1 MKKEDN
7 DYEEILHKMESK
19 INRKPKG
26 ARRFKEE
33 KEPRETEIEM
43 IKSDDGYKFYSE
55 SAEDTSINED
65 DREYRKASK
74 KELKQQRR
82 EERRQERAEKKGKKK
97 KRHIIRKIFLTLFIL
112 LLLAITIFTIF
123 IIKNGGGL
131 KGIIT
136 TIVGSDAEQVKNL
149 EDLTFL
155 AVGKS
160 QGMTDTIMIMK
171 YSPKNQTLS
180 MVSVQRDTYTGSN
193 DATATPS
200 DKINA
205 KYPVGGIQSLLR
217 AVNGL
222 TGLNLKK
229 YVVVDTKAL
238 RDLVD
243 AIGGVDFDVPIDMDY
258 DDCTQNLAIHLKAG
272 MQHLNGEQ
280 AEGLVRFRHNNNGT
294 SYPVSYG
301 DNDFGRMKTQR
312 AFIMATIKQSIN
324 FKNAFKIG
332 EIMKIIEEEVETN
345 MEWDLIKNYLVA
357 ALDFNTEN
365 VRSTTL
371 PGTTGSRN
379 GYSFFF
385 AYKNEAK
392 KVIKEYFIDNVV
404 VNSENNTDGN
414 NIDEN
419 VTNTSTNTST
429 NTNTTNT
436 SKGKNNI
443 VDVEKNQ
450 TAVTTVETS
459 KPNSQVKINLV
470 NGTGETTRFN
480 AAVTQLSNAGYKVT
494 RGGTTNFT
502 ERTVVID
509 RNNNEEDV
517 DNQLCSILCTGIIQ
531 NSPKDNGYDYTVIIG
546 NDY

>member
-1 MKKEDN
+1 MEKQDN
-7 DYEEILHKMESK
+7 DYEELLHKMENK
-19 INRKPKG
+19 INRKSKG
-26 ARRFKEE
+26 ARRFKEDEALRDVNTEVRTSEDYEEYSTNSTTEDE
-33 KEPRETEIEM
+33 KGYH
-43 IKSDDGYKFYSE
+43 KS
-55 SAEDTSINED
+55 
-65 DREYRKASK
+65 SK
-74 KELKQQRR
+74 KEKKRKQK
-82 EERRQERAEKKGKKK
+82 EEKKLEKAERKGKKK

-112 LLLAITIFTIF
+112 LLIAIIVFVIF

-131 KGIIT
+131 KGILT

-160 QGMTDTIMIMK
+160 QEMTDTIMIMK
-171 YSPKNQTLS
+171 YSPKKQTLS

-205 KYPVGGIQSLLR
+205 KYPIGGIQALIRS
-217 AVNGL
+217 VNSL

-258 DDCTQNLAIHLKAG
+258 DDCTQNLAIHVKAG

-280 AEGLVRFRHNNNGT
+280 AEGVVRFRHNNNGT
-294 SYPVSYG
+294 SYPISYG

-312 AFIMATIKQSIN
+312 AFIMATIKQTAN
-324 FKNAFKIG
+324 LKNAFKIG
-332 EIMKIIEEEVETN
+332 DIMKIIEEQVETN
-345 MEWDLIKNYLVA
+345 MEWDEIKNYLVA

-365 VRSTTL
+365 IRSTTL
-371 PGTTGSRN
+371 PGSTGSRN

-385 AYKNEAK
+385 AYKSEAK
-392 KVIKEYFIDNVV
+392 KVIQEYFLESVV
-404 VNSENNTDGN
+404 VNEKTENTDGN
-414 NIDEN
+414 NVDENTINETNTTN
-419 VTNTSTNTST
+419 VTNT
-429 NTNTTNT
+429 T
-436 SKGKNNI
+436 SKTGKNNI

-450 TAVTTVETS
+450 TAVSTIETS

-480 AAVTQLSNAGYKVT
+480 AAVNQLVNAGYKVT
-494 RGGTTNFT
+494 RGGKTNFT
-502 ERTVVID
+502 EKTIIID
-509 RNNNEEDV
+509 RNNNADDV
-517 DNQLCSILCTGIIQ
+517 DNHLSSTLCTGIIQ
-531 NSPKDNGYDYTVIIG
+531 NSPKDNGYDYTIIIG

>member
-1 MKKEDN
+1 MGKQDN
-7 DYEEILHKMESK
+7 DYEELLHKMESK
-19 INRKPKG
+19 INRQSRKS
-26 ARRFKEE
+26 RRFKED
-33 KEPRETEIEM
+33 KEFEDVEEV
-43 IKSDDGYKFYSE
+43 KSVDDYVSDDI
-55 SAEDTSINED
+55 SAEED
-65 DREYRKASK
+65 DKAYRKATK
-74 KELKQQRR
+74 KELKRQRK
-82 EERRQERAEKKGKKK
+82 EEKKAEKRRKK
-97 KRHIIRKIFLTLFIL
+97 KRHIIRKIFLTIFTL
-112 LLLAITIFTIF
+112 LLIAIIVFAIF

-131 KGIIT
+131 KGILT

-193 DATATPS
+193 DATATAS

-205 KYPVGGIQSLLR
+205 KYPMGGIQSLLR
-217 AVNGL
+217 AVNSL

-243 AIGGVDFDVPIDMDY
+243 VIGGVDFDVPIDMDY
-258 DDCTQNLAIHLKAG
+258 DDCTQDLAIHLKAG

-280 AEGLVRFRHNNNGT
+280 AEGVVRFRHNNNGT
-294 SYPVSYG
+294 SYPAEYG

-312 AFIMATIKQSIN
+312 AFIMATMKQALN
-324 FKNAFKIG
+324 LKNAFKIG
-332 EIMKIIEEEVETN
+332 DIMKIIEEQVETN
-345 MEWDLIKNYLVA
+345 MEWDSIKNYLVA
-357 ALDFNTEN
+357 ALDFNTDN
-365 VRSTTL
+365 IRSTAL
-371 PGTTGSRN
+371 PGSTGSRN

-392 KVIKEYFIDNVV
+392 KVIKEYFLDNVV
-404 VNSENNTDGN
+404 VNEENNTDGN
-414 NIDEN
+414 STDEN
-419 VTNTSTNTST
+419 TTNA
-429 NTNTTNT
+429 TNTTDT
-436 SKGKNNI
+436 IISKGKWNI
-443 VDVEKNQ
+443 VDVEKGQN
-450 TAVTTVETS
+450 AVSTVDVS

-480 AAVTQLSNAGYKVT
+480 SAATQLTNAGYKVT
-494 RGGTTNFT
+494 KGGKTNFT
-502 ERTVVID
+502 EKTIIID
-509 RNNNEEDV
+509 RNSNADDV
-517 DNQLCSILCTGIIQ
+517 DNQLASILCTGIIQ

>member
-1 MKKEDN
+1 MGKQDN
-7 DYEEILHKMESK
+7 DYEEILHRMENK
-19 INRKPKG
+19 INRRSRG
-26 ARRFKEE
+26 SRRFKEDRDVE
-33 KEPRETEIEM
+33 LET
-43 IKSDDGYKFYSE
+43 KSNEDYERYSE
-55 SAEDTSINED
+55 KSEDTFVEND
-65 DREYRKASK
+65 KEYRKATK
-74 KELKQQRR
+74 KELKRQRK
-82 EERRQERAEKKGKKK
+82 EEKKAEKRKKK
-97 KRHIIRKIFLTLFIL
+97 KRHIIRKIL
-112 LLLAITIFTIF
+112 LTIFTLLLIAIIVFAVF

-136 TIVGSDAEQVKNL
+136 TIVGGDAEQVKNL

-193 DATATPS
+193 DATATAS

-205 KYPVGGIQSLLR
+205 KYPIGGIQSLLR
-217 AVNGL
+217 AVNSL

-243 AIGGVDFDVPIDMDY
+243 VIGGVDFDVPIDMDY
-258 DDCTQNLAIHLKAG
+258 DDSTQNLAIHVKAG

-280 AEGLVRFRHNNNGT
+280 AEGVVRFRHNNNGT
-294 SYPVSYG
+294 SYPAEYG

-312 AFIMATIKQSIN
+312 AFIMATMKQAIN
-324 FKNAFKIG
+324 IKNAFKIG
-332 EIMKIIEEEVETN
+332 DIMKIIEEQVETN
-345 MEWDLIKNYLVA
+345 MEWDEIKNYLVA

-365 VRSTTL
+365 IRSTAL
-371 PGTTGSRN
+371 PGSTGSRN

-392 KVIKEYFIDNVV
+392 KVIKEYFLDNVV
-404 VNSENNTDGN
+404 VNDETTTDGN
-414 NIDEN
+414 SVDEN
-419 VTNTSTNTST
+419 T
-429 NTNTTNT
+429 TNTTNT
-436 SKGKNNI
+436 IISKGKWNI
-443 VDVEKNQ
+443 VDVEKGQNS
-450 TAVTTVETS
+450 VSTVETS

-480 AAVTQLSNAGYKVT
+480 AAINQLSNAGYKVT

-502 ERTVVID
+502 EKTIIID
-509 RNNNEEDV
+509 RNNNEDDV
-517 DNQLCSILCTGIIQ
+517 DNQLSAILCTGIIQ
-531 NSPKDNGYDYTVIIG
+531 NSPKDNGYDYTVIVG

>member
-1 MKKEDN
+1 MGKHDD

-19 INRKPKG
+19 INRKSKG
-26 ARRFKEE
+26 SRRFKED
-33 KEPRETEIEM
+33 KDPRDREVEV
-43 IKSDDGYKFYSE
+43 IKSEDGYKFYSE
-55 SAEDTSINED
+55 SADDTSVNED

-74 KELKQQRR
+74 KELRHQRK
-82 EERRQERAEKKGKKK
+82 EEKRQERAERKGKKK
-97 KRHIIRKIFLTLFIL
+97 KRHIIRKIFLTIFIL
-112 LLLAITIFTIF
+112 ILIAITVFTIF

-160 QGMTDTIMIMK
+160 QGMTDTIMVMK

-217 AVNGL
+217 AVNSL

-294 SYPVSYG
+294 SYPLSYG

-312 AFIMATIKQSIN
+312 AFIMATIKQAIN

-345 MEWDLIKNYLVA
+345 MEWDTIKNYLVA

-371 PGTTGSRN
+371 PGSTGSRN

-392 KVIKEYFIDNVV
+392 KVIKEYFLDNVV
-404 VNSENNTDGN
+404 VNSENNDNENT
-414 NIDEN
+414 IDEN
-419 VTNTSTNTST
+419 VTNTSTNAST
-429 NTNTTNT
+429 DTNTTNT
-436 SKGKNNI
+436 SKGKYNI
-443 VDVEKNQ
+443 VDVEKYQ

-480 AAVTQLSNAGYKVT
+480 SAITQLSNAGYKVT

-502 ERTVVID
+502 ERTIVID

>member
-1 MKKEDN
+1 MGKQDN
-7 DYEEILHKMESK
+7 DYEELLHKMESK
-19 INRKPKG
+19 INRQSRKS
-26 ARRFKEE
+26 RRFKED
-33 KEPRETEIEM
+33 KEFEDVEEV
-43 IKSDDGYKFYSE
+43 KSVDDYVSDDI
-55 SAEDTSINED
+55 SAEED
-65 DREYRKASK
+65 DKAYRKATK
-74 KELKQQRR
+74 KELKRQRK
-82 EERRQERAEKKGKKK
+82 EEKKAEKRRKK
-97 KRHIIRKIFLTLFIL
+97 KRHIIRKIFLTIFTL
-112 LLLAITIFTIF
+112 LLIAIIVFAIF

-131 KGIIT
+131 KGILT

-193 DATATPS
+193 DATATAS

-205 KYPVGGIQSLLR
+205 KYPMGGIQSLLR
-217 AVNGL
+217 AVNSL

-243 AIGGVDFDVPIDMDY
+243 VIGGVDFDVPIDMDY
-258 DDCTQNLAIHLKAG
+258 DDCTQDLAIHLKAG

-280 AEGLVRFRHNNNGT
+280 AEGVVRFRHNNNGT
-294 SYPVSYG
+294 SYPAEYG

-312 AFIMATIKQSIN
+312 AFIMATMKQALN
-324 FKNAFKIG
+324 LKNAFKIG
-332 EIMKIIEEEVETN
+332 DIMKIIEEQVETN
-345 MEWDLIKNYLVA
+345 MEWDSIKNYLVA
-357 ALDFNTEN
+357 ALDFNTDN
-365 VRSTTL
+365 IRSTAL
-371 PGTTGSRN
+371 PGSTGSRN

-392 KVIKEYFIDNVV
+392 KVIKEYFLDNVV
-404 VNSENNTDGN
+404 VNEENNTDGN
-414 NIDEN
+414 STDEN
-419 VTNTSTNTST
+419 TTNA
-429 NTNTTNT
+429 TNTTDT
-436 SKGKNNI
+436 IISKGKWNI
-443 VDVEKNQ
+443 VDVEKGQNAVS
-450 TAVTTVETS
+450 TAEVS

-480 AAVTQLSNAGYKVT
+480 SAANQLTNAGYKVT
-494 RGGTTNFT
+494 KGGKTNFT
-502 ERTVVID
+502 EKTIIID
-509 RNNNEEDV
+509 RNNNADDV
-517 DNQLCSILCTGIIQ
+517 DNQLASILCTGIIQ